1 MEKFQAKNVDS
12 LGKVVRLEELD
23 LREMGVKLIGH
34 RNKINK
40 SIKAMKA
47 QFVNEGLDENEAAI

>member
-12 LGKVVRLEELD
+12 LGKVVRLEETD

>member
-1 MEKFQAKNVDS
+1 MDS
-12 LGKVVRLEELD
+12 LGKVVRLEETD

-47 QFVNEGLDENEAAI
+47 QFVNEGLDEDEAAI